1 MLKTNPD
8 QEHSRKNDAI
18 STVVELNGGFGNRL
32 NKILQYLD
40 TDYKFLWPL
49 NEHCQVKLSDLFEN
63 DDSRMIYSELDVPLE
78 SEVIEYD
85 WQFYGEITERVTNFI
100 KDLNPVE
107 SIKRKILNL
116 PDNTQGYYIRS
127 MHPESLVETLIDIPD
142 DAFLV
147 TDSKQQREFSKNC
160 IQIEGKN
167 YLIEDL
173 EGRDLEHYQS
183 VIADWMT
190 LFQCEVI
197 HEYGLPFYALDD
209 VYSHHST
216 FIDAH
221 RVLGMN
227 IKNYHG
233 NARVERLRHKIL
245 RQLDKNPDKV
255 INKIKSKNPKWR
267 FLDKKQ
273 KIKAIKKN
281 IRALILKKGFAE
293 IE

>member
-1 MLKTNPD
+1 
-8 QEHSRKNDAI
+8 
-18 STVVELNGGFGNRL
+18 
-32 NKILQYLD
+32 
-40 TDYKFLWPL
+40 
-49 NEHCQVKLSDLFEN
+49 
-63 DDSRMIYSELDVPLE
+63 MIYSELDIPLE
-78 SEVIEYD
+78 SERIEYD
-85 WQFYGEITERVTNFI
+85 WSFCGKITESVTSFI
-100 KDLNPVE
+100 RDLNPVE
-107 SIKRKILNL
+107 SIKSKILNL

-127 MHPESLVETLIDIPD
+127 MHPQSLVETLIDIPD

-167 YLIEDL
+167 YLVEDL
-173 EGRDLEHYQS
+173 EGRDLEHYQT
-183 VIADWMT
+183 VVADWMT

-197 HEYGLPFYALDD
+197 HEYGLPFYSLDD
-209 VYSHHST
+209 RYCHHST

-221 RVLGMN
+221 RILGMD
-227 IKNYHG
+227 IKNYHDSD
-233 NARVERLRHKIL
+233 RVENLRLKIL

-267 FLDKKQ
+267 LLPKKQ

-293 IE
+293 SK